1 MESYIRN
8 MVQGLAHWMAYRN
21 EMSNIQLIEADAVF
35 VATDI
40 LRARLPSDYIVER
53 EVTRKSLSYI
63 KGKNRIDMGIKC
75 KSDGMYKYLIEF
87 KLADATNKG
96 YEDDVEKLDE
106 IKQQDNSIICLV
118 VILYRTPCACQEP
131 KIFIKDA
138 SGIAKRGKIP
148 VGKKGIK
155 VKVRRVCNSFFF
167 GNKPKSMKTICLEVL
182 CH

>member
-1 MESYIRN
+1 MDSYIRH

-35 VATDI
+35 VATDL
-40 LRARLPSDYIVER
+40 LRARLPNDYIVER
-53 EVTRKSLSYI
+53 EVTKGSLSYI

-75 KSDGMYKYLIEF
+75 KSEDSFKYLIEF

-96 YEDDVEKLDE
+96 YEDDVEKLYE
-106 IKQQDNSIICLV
+106 IKQMDNNIVCLV
-118 VILYRTPCACQEP
+118 VILYRVPCECKEP
-131 KIFIKDA
+131 PKFVND
-138 SGIAKRGKIP
+138 GGTAKLGKIP

-155 VKVRRVCNSFFF
+155 VKVRRVCNSFLS